1 MKKTIFISST
11 YKDLIKERKAVWEL
25 LKRYD
30 VNIVGMEEFG
40 ARKDSPLT
48 TCLKEVE
55 QSNIY
60 IGIIANRWG
69 SIEEKSGK
77 SYTQL
82 EYEKAMEKDKDILI
96 YLIDESASV
105 QIDNID
111 FGEKHESLELFKK
124 ELQKKHTIDRFINAT
139 DLVEKLE
146 RKIDT
151 LIGQYK
157 YPANSVEFKDKIE
170 ESKYYVERFQLTP
183 KLYVNREVILKIKKD
198 GHLFPLSKACCN
210 IFKFTYGATVAV
222 KIKILEPSID
232 NPITNT
238 LIIESN
244 NQDFIWAIENDK
256 EYTILAQLLFTDNNV
271 ENEEAYFKNTVFSCI
286 SLIGNN
292 TDTIQKSGEGK
303 PILLLKELINK

>member
-11 YKDLIKERKAVWEL
+11 YKDLVKERKAVWEL

-69 SIEEKSGK
+69 SIEEESGK

-82 EYEKAMEKDKDILI
+82 EYEKAIEKDKEILI
-96 YLIDESASV
+96 YLIDETASV

-124 ELQKKHTIDRFINAT
+124 ELQKNHTIDRFINAT
-139 DLVEKLE
+139 DLVEK
-146 RKIDT
+146 
-151 LIGQYK
+151 
-157 YPANSVEFKDKIE
+157 F
-170 ESKYYVERFQLTP
+170 ESIT
-183 KLYVNREVILKIKKD
+183 
-198 GHLFPLSKACCN
+198 
-210 IFKFTYGATVAV
+210 TYLG
-222 KIKILEPSID
+222 
-232 NPITNT
+232 
-238 LIIESN
+238 
-244 NQDFIWAIENDK
+244 
-256 EYTILAQLLFTDNNV
+256 
-271 ENEEAYFKNTVFSCI
+271 
-286 SLIGNN
+286 
-292 TDTIQKSGEGK
+292 
-303 PILLLKELINK
+303 

>member
-11 YKDLIKERKAVWEL
+11 YKDLVKERKAVWEL

-40 ARKDSPLT
+40 ARKDSTLT

-69 SIEEKSGK
+69 SIEEESGK

-82 EYEKAMEKDKDILI
+82 EYEKAIEKDKEILI
-96 YLIDESASV
+96 YLIDETASV

-124 ELQKKHTIDRFINAT
+124 ELQKNHTIDRFINAT

-146 RKIDT
+146 RKIDS

-157 YPANSVEFKDKIE
+157 YPSNSAEFKDKME
-170 ESKYYVERFQLTP
+170 ESKYYFERFQLTP
-183 KLYVNREVILKIKKD
+183 KLYVNKEVILKIKKD
-198 GHLFPLSKACCN
+198 GRLFPLSKICCDT
-210 IFKFTYGATVAV
+210 FKFTYGATVAV
-222 KIKILEPSID
+222 KIKILEPLIAD
-232 NPITNT
+232 TITNT
-238 LIIESN
+238 LVIESN
-244 NQDFIWAIENDK
+244 NQDFMWTIENDK
-256 EYTILAQLLFTDNNV
+256 EYTILSQLLFTDNNV
-271 ENEEAYFKNTVFSCI
+271 KNEEAYFKDTVFSCI
-286 SLIGNN
+286 SIRDIK
-292 TDTIQKSGEGK
+292 TDTVWKSGEGK
-303 PILLLKELINK
+303 AILLLKELITE

>member
-11 YKDLIKERKAVWEL
+11 YKDLVKERKAVWEL

-69 SIEEKSGK
+69 SIEEESGK

-82 EYEKAMEKDKDILI
+82 EYEKAIEKDKEILI
-96 YLIDESASV
+96 YLIDETASV

-124 ELQKKHTIDRFINAT
+124 ELQKNHTIDRFINAT

-146 RKIDT
+146 RKIDS

-157 YPANSVEFKDKIE
+157 YPSNSAEFKDKME
-170 ESKYYVERFQLTP
+170 ESKKEEGEVELVTP
-183 KLYVNREVILKIKKD
+183 EIIAQMPLKSFLSVIP
-198 GHLFPLSKACCN
+198 G
-210 IFKFTYGATVAV
+210 
-222 KIKILEPSID
+222 E
-232 NPITNT
+232 
-238 LIIESN
+238 
-244 NQDFIWAIENDK
+244 AIEQM
-256 EYTILAQLLFTDNNV
+256 IV
-271 ENEEAYFKNTVFSCI
+271 ELN
-286 SLIGNN
+286 SLCAE
-292 TDTIQKSGEGK
+292 EGK
-303 PILLLKELINK
+303 